1 MEEAEYLSDRVAF
14 IFNGTILRVGKPKD
28 LIEELGEFAID
39 IFSDDEVQTQ
49 YFKDRQSAEE
59 KMLELKSKARSIA
72 LRRTTLEDV
81 FMRLQKTVSSSSKV

>member
-1 MEEAEYLSDRVAF
+1 
-14 IFNGTILRVGKPKD
+14 
-28 LIEELGEFAID
+28 
-39 IFSDDEVQTQ
+39 VQTQ
-49 YFKDRQSAEE
+49 YFRDRQSAEE